1 MYKGKIDKLINEI
14 NKIARLK
21 RISYKLE
28 DIYEEYETARKIY
41 NQVKNIT
48 GIDIA
53 KISFE
58 GPEDIL
64 NETKYTQLAILTES
78 LAILEIL
85 KDNNITAN
93 MSAGLSLG
101 EYTALINSKALM
113 FEEGIKIVQ
122 KRGEYMQNLLPEGDW
137 AMAAILGLEDE
148 KVEEVCKKVVDGF
161 VVPVNYNTQGQVVI
175 SGEKTAVE
183 QAEIIAKEMGAK
195 KVRIL
200 KTSGPFHTKKL
211 IEASNALR
219 KDLEKININKFKT
232 KVVKNINGDI
242 YKDEENIKA
251 ILAEHMI
258 SPVKFSKCLET
269 MLKMGI
275 DTFVEIGPGKT
286 LSGFVKRIKT
296 EKEIKIYNICD
307 VKSLEN
313 TLKEIN

>member
-1 MYKGKIDKLINEI
+1 MKIGFLFPGQGAQSIGMGKDLYENYQEV
-14 NKIARLK
+14 R
-21 RISYKLE
+21 
-28 DIYEEYETARKIY
+28 DIYENVHK
-41 NQVKNIT
+41 IT
-48 GIDIA
+48 GVDIK
-53 KISFE
+53 KITFDGTEQELS
-58 GPEDIL
+58 
-64 NETKYTQLAILTES
+64 KTQNTQIAVLTMS
-78 LAILEIL
+78 LAILKLLEKKGINAEI
-85 KDNNITAN
+85 
-93 MSAGLSLG
+93 SAGLSLG
-101 EYTALINSKALM
+101 EYTALIYSKCIS
-113 FEEGIKIVQ
+113 FEDGVELVK
-122 KRGEYMQNLLPEGDW
+122 KRGEYMQNLLPKGDW

-175 SGEKTAVE
+175 SGKKTAVE

-242 YKDEENIKA
+242 YKDEENIKD

>member
-1 MYKGKIDKLINEI
+1 MKIGFLFPGQGAQSIGMGKDLYENYQEV
-14 NKIARLK
+14 R
-21 RISYKLE
+21 
-28 DIYEEYETARKIY
+28 DIYENVHK
-41 NQVKNIT
+41 IT
-48 GIDIA
+48 GVDIK
-53 KISFE
+53 KITFDGTEQELS
-58 GPEDIL
+58 
-64 NETKYTQLAILTES
+64 KTQNTQIAVLTMS
-78 LAILEIL
+78 LAILKLLEKKGINAEI
-85 KDNNITAN
+85 
-93 MSAGLSLG
+93 SAGLSLG
-101 EYTALINSKALM
+101 EYTALIYSKCISFKDGVELV
-113 FEEGIKIVQ
+113 K

-183 QAEIIAKEMGAK
+183 QAEIIAKEKGAK

-242 YKDEENIKA
+242 YKDEENIKD

-275 DTFVEIGPGKT
+275 DIFVEIGPGKT

>member
-1 MYKGKIDKLINEI
+1 MKIGFLFPGQGAQSIGMGKDLYENYQEV
-14 NKIARLK
+14 R
-21 RISYKLE
+21 
-28 DIYEEYETARKIY
+28 DIYENVHK
-41 NQVKNIT
+41 IT
-48 GIDIA
+48 GVDIK
-53 KISFE
+53 KITFDGTEQELS
-58 GPEDIL
+58 
-64 NETKYTQLAILTES
+64 KTQNTQIAVLTMS
-78 LAILEIL
+78 LSIL
-85 KDNNITAN
+85 KLLEKKGINAEI
-93 MSAGLSLG
+93 SAGLSLG
-101 EYTALINSKALM
+101 EYTALIYSKCIS
-113 FEEGIKIVQ
+113 FEDGVKLVK

-242 YKDEENIKA
+242 YKDEENIKD

-296 EKEIKIYNICD
+296 EKKIKIYNICD

>member
-1 MYKGKIDKLINEI
+1 MKIGFLFPGQGAQSIGMGKDLYENYQEV
-14 NKIARLK
+14 R
-21 RISYKLE
+21 
-28 DIYEEYETARKIY
+28 DIYENVHK
-41 NQVKNIT
+41 IT
-48 GIDIA
+48 GVDIK
-53 KISFE
+53 KITFDGTEQELS
-58 GPEDIL
+58 
-64 NETKYTQLAILTES
+64 KTQNTQIAVLTMS
-78 LAILEIL
+78 LAILKLLEKKGINAEI
-85 KDNNITAN
+85 
-93 MSAGLSLG
+93 SAGLSLG
-101 EYTALINSKALM
+101 EYTALIYSKCIS
-113 FEEGIKIVQ
+113 FEDGVELVK
-122 KRGEYMQNLLPEGDW
+122 KRGEYMQNLLPKGDW
-137 AMAAILGLEDE
+137 TMAAILGMEDE

-219 KDLEKININKFKT
+219 KNLEKININNFKT

-242 YKDEENIKA
+242 YKDEENIKD

-286 LSGFVKRIKT
+286 LSGFVKRMKT

>member
-1 MYKGKIDKLINEI
+1 MKIGFLFPGQGAQSIGMGKDLYENYQEV
-14 NKIARLK
+14 R
-21 RISYKLE
+21 
-28 DIYEEYETARKIY
+28 DIYENVHK
-41 NQVKNIT
+41 IT
-48 GIDIA
+48 GVDIK
-53 KISFE
+53 KITFDGTEQELS
-58 GPEDIL
+58 
-64 NETKYTQLAILTES
+64 KTQNTQIAVLTMS
-78 LAILEIL
+78 LAILKLLEKKGINAEI
-85 KDNNITAN
+85 
-93 MSAGLSLG
+93 SAGLSLG
-101 EYTALINSKALM
+101 EYTALIYSKCIS
-113 FEEGIKIVQ
+113 FEDGVKLVK

-219 KDLEKININKFKT
+219 KDLEKKNINKFKT

-242 YKDEENIKA
+242 YKDEENIKD

>member
-1 MYKGKIDKLINEI
+1 MKIGFLFPGQGAQSIGMGKDLYENYQEV
-14 NKIARLK
+14 R
-21 RISYKLE
+21 
-28 DIYEEYETARKIY
+28 DIYENVHK
-41 NQVKNIT
+41 IT
-48 GIDIA
+48 GVDIK
-53 KISFE
+53 KITFDGTEQELS
-58 GPEDIL
+58 
-64 NETKYTQLAILTES
+64 KTQNTQIAVLTMS
-78 LAILEIL
+78 LAILKLLEKKGINAEI
-85 KDNNITAN
+85 
-93 MSAGLSLG
+93 SAGLSLG
-101 EYTALINSKALM
+101 EYTALIYSKCISFGDGVELV
-113 FEEGIKIVQ
+113 K

-183 QAEIIAKEMGAK
+183 QAEIIAKERGAK

>member
-1 MYKGKIDKLINEI
+1 MKIGFLFPGQGAQSIGMGKDLYENYQEV
-14 NKIARLK
+14 R
-21 RISYKLE
+21 
-28 DIYEEYETARKIY
+28 DIYENVHK
-41 NQVKNIT
+41 IT
-48 GIDIA
+48 GVDIK
-53 KISFE
+53 KITFDGTEQELS
-58 GPEDIL
+58 
-64 NETKYTQLAILTES
+64 KTQNTQIAVLTMS
-78 LAILEIL
+78 LAILKLLEKKGINAEI
-85 KDNNITAN
+85 
-93 MSAGLSLG
+93 SAGLSLG
-101 EYTALINSKALM
+101 EYTALIYSKCIS
-113 FEEGIKIVQ
+113 FEDGVKLVK

-242 YKDEENIKA
+242 YKDEENIKD

-269 MLKMGI
+269 MLKMEI

>member
-1 MYKGKIDKLINEI
+1 MKIGFLFPGQGAQSIGMGKDLYENYQEV
-14 NKIARLK
+14 R
-21 RISYKLE
+21 
-28 DIYEEYETARKIY
+28 DIYENVHK
-41 NQVKNIT
+41 IT
-48 GIDIA
+48 GVDIK
-53 KISFE
+53 KITFDGTEQELS
-58 GPEDIL
+58 
-64 NETKYTQLAILTES
+64 KTQNTQIAVLTMS
-78 LAILEIL
+78 LAILKLLEKKEI
-85 KDNNITAN
+85 NAEI
-93 MSAGLSLG
+93 SAGLSLG
-101 EYTALINSKALM
+101 EYTALIYSKCIS
-113 FEEGIKIVQ
+113 FEDGVELVK
-122 KRGEYMQNLLPEGDW
+122 KRGEYMQNLLPKGDW

-183 QAEIIAKEMGAK
+183 QAEIIAKEKGAK

-242 YKDEENIKA
+242 YKDEENIKD

-286 LSGFVKRIKT
+286 LSGFVKRMKT

>member
-1 MYKGKIDKLINEI
+1 MKIGFLFPGQGAQSIGMGKDLYENYQEV
-14 NKIARLK
+14 R
-21 RISYKLE
+21 
-28 DIYEEYETARKIY
+28 DIYENVHK
-41 NQVKNIT
+41 IT
-48 GIDIA
+48 GVDIK
-53 KISFE
+53 KITFDGTEQELS
-58 GPEDIL
+58 
-64 NETKYTQLAILTES
+64 KTQNTQIAVLTMS
-78 LAILEIL
+78 LAILKLLEKKGINAEI
-85 KDNNITAN
+85 
-93 MSAGLSLG
+93 SAGLSLG
-101 EYTALINSKALM
+101 EYTALIYSKCIS
-113 FEEGIKIVQ
+113 FEDGVELVKR
-122 KRGEYMQNLLPEGDW
+122 RGEYMQNLLPKGDW
-137 AMAAILGLEDE
+137 AMAAILGMEDE

>member
-1 MYKGKIDKLINEI
+1 MKIGFLFPGQGAQSIGMGKDLYENYQEV
-14 NKIARLK
+14 R
-21 RISYKLE
+21 
-28 DIYEEYETARKIY
+28 DIYENVHK
-41 NQVKNIT
+41 IT
-48 GIDIA
+48 GVDIK
-53 KISFE
+53 KITFDGTEQELS
-58 GPEDIL
+58 
-64 NETKYTQLAILTES
+64 KTQNTQIAVLTNS
-78 LAILEIL
+78 LAILKLLEKKGINAEI
-85 KDNNITAN
+85 
-93 MSAGLSLG
+93 SAGLSLG
-101 EYTALINSKALM
+101 EYTALIYSKCIS
-113 FEEGIKIVQ
+113 FEDGVELVK

-137 AMAAILGLEDE
+137 AMAAILGMEDE

-242 YKDEENIKA
+242 YKDEENIKD

>member
-1 MYKGKIDKLINEI
+1 MKIGFLFPGQGAQSIGMGKDLYENYQEV
-14 NKIARLK
+14 R
-21 RISYKLE
+21 
-28 DIYEEYETARKIY
+28 DIYENVHK
-41 NQVKNIT
+41 IT
-48 GIDIA
+48 GVDIK
-53 KISFE
+53 KITFDGTEQELS
-58 GPEDIL
+58 
-64 NETKYTQLAILTES
+64 KTQNTQIAVLTMS
-78 LAILEIL
+78 LAILKLLEKKGINAEI
-85 KDNNITAN
+85 
-93 MSAGLSLG
+93 SAGLSLG
-101 EYTALINSKALM
+101 EYTALIYSKCIS
-113 FEEGIKIVQ
+113 FEDGVELVK

-219 KDLEKININKFKT
+219 KNLEKININKFKT
-232 KVVKNINGDI
+232 KIKKNINGDI
-242 YKDEENIKA
+242 YKDEENIKD

-269 MLKMGI
+269 MLKMEI

-286 LSGFVKRIKT
+286 LSGFVKRMKT

>member
-1 MYKGKIDKLINEI
+1 MKIGFLFPGQGAQCVGMGKDLYENYQEVK
-14 NKIARLK
+14 
-21 RISYKLE
+21 
-28 DIYEEYETARKIY
+28 DIYENVHK
-41 NQVKNIT
+41 IT
-48 GIDIA
+48 GVDIK
-53 KISFE
+53 KITFDGTEQELS
-58 GPEDIL
+58 
-64 NETKYTQLAILTES
+64 KTQNTQIAVLTMS
-78 LAILEIL
+78 LAILKLLENKGI
-85 KDNNITAN
+85 NAE

-101 EYTALINSKALM
+101 EYTALIYSKCIS
-113 FEEGIKIVQ
+113 FEDGVKLVK

-137 AMAAILGLEDE
+137 AMAAILGMEDE

-242 YKDEENIKA
+242 YKDEENIKD

-286 LSGFVKRIKT
+286 LSGFVKRMKT

>member
-1 MYKGKIDKLINEI
+1 MKIGFLFPGQGAQSIGMGKDLYENYQEV
-14 NKIARLK
+14 R
-21 RISYKLE
+21 
-28 DIYEEYETARKIY
+28 DIYENVHK
-41 NQVKNIT
+41 IT
-48 GIDIA
+48 GVDIK
-53 KISFE
+53 KITFDGTEQELS
-58 GPEDIL
+58 
-64 NETKYTQLAILTES
+64 KTQNTQIAVLTMS
-78 LAILEIL
+78 LAILKLLEKKGINAEI
-85 KDNNITAN
+85 
-93 MSAGLSLG
+93 SAGLSLG
-101 EYTALINSKALM
+101 EYTALIYSKCIS
-113 FEEGIKIVQ
+113 FEDGVELVK
-122 KRGEYMQNLLPEGDW
+122 KRGEYMQNLLPKGDW

-219 KDLEKININKFKT
+219 KDLEKININKSKT

-242 YKDEENIKA
+242 YKDEENIKD

>member
-1 MYKGKIDKLINEI
+1 MKIGFLFPGQGAQSIGMGKDLYENYQEV
-14 NKIARLK
+14 R
-21 RISYKLE
+21 
-28 DIYEEYETARKIY
+28 DIYENVHK
-41 NQVKNIT
+41 IT
-48 GIDIA
+48 GVDIK
-53 KISFE
+53 KITF
-58 GPEDIL
+58 D
-64 NETKYTQLAILTES
+64 ETEQELSKTQNTQIAVLTMS
-78 LAILEIL
+78 LAILKLLEKKGINAEI
-85 KDNNITAN
+85 
-93 MSAGLSLG
+93 SAGLSLG
-101 EYTALINSKALM
+101 EYTALIYSKCIS
-113 FEEGIKIVQ
+113 FEDGVKLVK
-122 KRGEYMQNLLPEGDW
+122 KRGEYMQNLLPKGDW

-242 YKDEENIKA
+242 YKDEENIKD

>member
-1 MYKGKIDKLINEI
+1 MKIGFLFPGQGAQSIGMGKDLYENYQEV
-14 NKIARLK
+14 R
-21 RISYKLE
+21 
-28 DIYEEYETARKIY
+28 DIYENVHK
-41 NQVKNIT
+41 IT
-48 GIDIA
+48 GVDIK
-53 KISFE
+53 KITFDGTEQELS
-58 GPEDIL
+58 
-64 NETKYTQLAILTES
+64 KTQNTQIAFLTMS
-78 LAILEIL
+78 LAILKLLEKKGINAEI
-85 KDNNITAN
+85 
-93 MSAGLSLG
+93 SAGLSLG
-101 EYTALINSKALM
+101 EYTALIYSKCIS
-113 FEEGIKIVQ
+113 FEDGVELVK
-122 KRGEYMQNLLPEGDW
+122 KRGEYMQNLLPKGDW
-137 AMAAILGLEDE
+137 AMAAILGMEDE

>member
-1 MYKGKIDKLINEI
+1 MKIGFLFPGQGAQSIGMGKDLYENYQEV
-14 NKIARLK
+14 R
-21 RISYKLE
+21 
-28 DIYEEYETARKIY
+28 DIYENVHK
-41 NQVKNIT
+41 IT
-48 GIDIA
+48 GVDIK
-53 KISFE
+53 KITFDGTEQELS
-58 GPEDIL
+58 
-64 NETKYTQLAILTES
+64 KTQNTQIAVLTMS
-78 LAILEIL
+78 LAILKLLEKKGINAEI
-85 KDNNITAN
+85 
-93 MSAGLSLG
+93 SAGLSLG
-101 EYTALINSKALM
+101 EYTALIYSKCISFKDGVKLV
-113 FEEGIKIVQ
+113 K

-242 YKDEENIKA
+242 YKDEENIKD

-275 DTFVEIGPGKT
+275 DIFVEIGPGKT

>member
-1 MYKGKIDKLINEI
+1 MKIGFLFPGQGAQSIGMGKDLYENYQEV
-14 NKIARLK
+14 R
-21 RISYKLE
+21 
-28 DIYEEYETARKIY
+28 DIYEK
-41 NQVKNIT
+41 VHKIT
-48 GIDIA
+48 GVDIK
-53 KISFE
+53 KITFDGTEQELS
-58 GPEDIL
+58 
-64 NETKYTQLAILTES
+64 KTQNTQIAVLTMS
-78 LAILEIL
+78 LAILKLLEKKGINAEI
-85 KDNNITAN
+85 
-93 MSAGLSLG
+93 SAGLSLG
-101 EYTALINSKALM
+101 EYTALIYSKCIS
-113 FEEGIKIVQ
+113 FEDGVELVK

-258 SPVKFSKCLET
+258 SPVKFFKCLET

>member
-1 MYKGKIDKLINEI
+1 MKIGFLFPGQGAQSIGMGKDLYENYQEV
-14 NKIARLK
+14 R
-21 RISYKLE
+21 
-28 DIYEEYETARKIY
+28 DIYENVHK
-41 NQVKNIT
+41 IT
-48 GIDIA
+48 GVDIK
-53 KISFE
+53 KITFDGTEQELS
-58 GPEDIL
+58 
-64 NETKYTQLAILTES
+64 KTQNTQIAVLTMS
-78 LAILEIL
+78 LAILKLLEKKGINAEI
-85 KDNNITAN
+85 
-93 MSAGLSLG
+93 SAGLSLG
-101 EYTALINSKALM
+101 EYTALIYSKCIS
-113 FEEGIKIVQ
+113 FEDGVELVK

-183 QAEIIAKEMGAK
+183 QAEIIAKEMGAR

-242 YKDEENIKA
+242 YKDEENIKD

-269 MLKMGI
+269 MLKMEI

-286 LSGFVKRIKT
+286 LSGFVKRMKT

>member
-1 MYKGKIDKLINEI
+1 MKIGFLFPGQGAQSIGMGKDLYENYQEV
-14 NKIARLK
+14 R
-21 RISYKLE
+21 
-28 DIYEEYETARKIY
+28 DIYENVHK
-41 NQVKNIT
+41 IT
-48 GIDIA
+48 GVDIK
-53 KISFE
+53 KITFDGTEQELS
-58 GPEDIL
+58 
-64 NETKYTQLAILTES
+64 KTQNTQIAVLTMS
-78 LAILEIL
+78 LAILKLLEKKGINAEI
-85 KDNNITAN
+85 
-93 MSAGLSLG
+93 SAGLSLG
-101 EYTALINSKALM
+101 EYTALIYSKCISFKDGVKLV
-113 FEEGIKIVQ
+113 K

-148 KVEEVCKKVVDGF
+148 KVEEACKKVVDGF

-242 YKDEENIKA
+242 YKDEENIKD

>member
-1 MYKGKIDKLINEI
+1 MKIGFLFSGQGAQSIGMGKDLYENYQEV
-14 NKIARLK
+14 R
-21 RISYKLE
+21 
-28 DIYEEYETARKIY
+28 DIYENVHK
-41 NQVKNIT
+41 IT
-48 GIDIA
+48 GVDIK
-53 KISFE
+53 KITFDGTEQELS
-58 GPEDIL
+58 
-64 NETKYTQLAILTES
+64 KTQNTQIAVLTMS
-78 LAILEIL
+78 LAILKLLEKKGINAEI
-85 KDNNITAN
+85 
-93 MSAGLSLG
+93 SAGLSLG
-101 EYTALINSKALM
+101 EYTALIYSKCIS
-113 FEEGIKIVQ
+113 FEDGVELVK

-148 KVEEVCKKVVDGF
+148 KVEEACKKVVDGF

-286 LSGFVKRIKT
+286 LSGIVKRIKT

>member
-1 MYKGKIDKLINEI
+1 MKIGFLFPGQGAQSIGMGKDLYENYQEV
-14 NKIARLK
+14 R
-21 RISYKLE
+21 
-28 DIYEEYETARKIY
+28 DIYENVHK
-41 NQVKNIT
+41 IT
-48 GIDIA
+48 GVDIK
-53 KISFE
+53 KITFDGTEQELS
-58 GPEDIL
+58 
-64 NETKYTQLAILTES
+64 KTQNTQIAVLTMS
-78 LAILEIL
+78 LAILKLLEKKGINAEI
-85 KDNNITAN
+85 
-93 MSAGLSLG
+93 SAGLSLG
-101 EYTALINSKALM
+101 EYTALIYSKCISFGDGVELV
-113 FEEGIKIVQ
+113 K

-195 KVRIL
+195 KVRI
-200 KTSGPFHTKKL
+200 HTKKL

-242 YKDEENIKA
+242 YKDEENIKD

>member
-1 MYKGKIDKLINEI
+1 MKIGFLFPGQGAQSIGMGKDLYENYQEI
-14 NKIARLK
+14 R
-21 RISYKLE
+21 
-28 DIYEEYETARKIY
+28 DIYENVHK
-41 NQVKNIT
+41 IT
-48 GIDIA
+48 GVDIK
-53 KISFE
+53 KITFDGTEQELS
-58 GPEDIL
+58 
-64 NETKYTQLAILTES
+64 KTQNTQIAVLTMS
-78 LAILEIL
+78 LAILKLLEKKGINAEI
-85 KDNNITAN
+85 
-93 MSAGLSLG
+93 SAGLSLG
-101 EYTALINSKALM
+101 EYTALIYSKCIS
-113 FEEGIKIVQ
+113 FEDGVELVK

>member
-1 MYKGKIDKLINEI
+1 MKIGFLFPGQGAQSIGMGKDLYENYQEV
-14 NKIARLK
+14 R
-21 RISYKLE
+21 
-28 DIYEEYETARKIY
+28 DIYENVHK
-41 NQVKNIT
+41 IT
-48 GIDIA
+48 GVDIK
-53 KISFE
+53 KITFDGTEQELS
-58 GPEDIL
+58 
-64 NETKYTQLAILTES
+64 KTQNTQIAVLTMS
-78 LAILEIL
+78 LAILKLLEKKGINAEI
-85 KDNNITAN
+85 
-93 MSAGLSLG
+93 SAGLSLG
-101 EYTALINSKALM
+101 EYTALIYSKCIS
-113 FEEGIKIVQ
+113 FEDGVELVK

-242 YKDEENIKA
+242 YKDEENIKD

-275 DTFVEIGPGKT
+275 DTFVEIGPVKT

>member
-1 MYKGKIDKLINEI
+1 MKIGFLFPGQGAQSIGMGKDLCENYQEV
-14 NKIARLK
+14 R
-21 RISYKLE
+21 
-28 DIYEEYETARKIY
+28 DIYENVHK
-41 NQVKNIT
+41 IT
-48 GIDIA
+48 GVDIK
-53 KISFE
+53 KITFDGTEQELS
-58 GPEDIL
+58 
-64 NETKYTQLAILTES
+64 KTQNTQIAVLTMS
-78 LAILEIL
+78 LAILKLLEKKGINAEI
-85 KDNNITAN
+85 
-93 MSAGLSLG
+93 SAGLSLG
-101 EYTALINSKALM
+101 EYTALIYSKCISFGDGVELV
-113 FEEGIKIVQ
+113 K

>member
-1 MYKGKIDKLINEI
+1 MKIGFLFPGQGAQSIGMGKDLYENYQEV
-14 NKIARLK
+14 R
-21 RISYKLE
+21 
-28 DIYEEYETARKIY
+28 DIYENVHK
-41 NQVKNIT
+41 IT
-48 GIDIA
+48 GVDIK
-53 KISFE
+53 KITFDGTEQELS
-58 GPEDIL
+58 
-64 NETKYTQLAILTES
+64 KTQNTQIAVLTMS
-78 LAILEIL
+78 LAILKLLEKKGINAEI
-85 KDNNITAN
+85 
-93 MSAGLSLG
+93 SAGLSLG
-101 EYTALINSKALM
+101 EYTALIYSKCIS
-113 FEEGIKIVQ
+113 FEDGVELVK
-122 KRGEYMQNLLPEGDW
+122 KRGEYMQNLLPKGDW
-137 AMAAILGLEDE
+137 AMAAILGMEDE

>member
-1 MYKGKIDKLINEI
+1 MKIGFLFPGQGAQSIGMGKDLYENYQEV
-14 NKIARLK
+14 R
-21 RISYKLE
+21 
-28 DIYEEYETARKIY
+28 DIYENVHK
-41 NQVKNIT
+41 IT
-48 GIDIA
+48 GVDIK
-53 KISFE
+53 KITFDGTEQELS
-58 GPEDIL
+58 
-64 NETKYTQLAILTES
+64 KTQNTQIAVLTMS
-78 LAILEIL
+78 LAILKLLEKKGINAEI
-85 KDNNITAN
+85 
-93 MSAGLSLG
+93 SAGLSLG
-101 EYTALINSKALM
+101 EYTALIYSKCIS
-113 FEEGIKIVQ
+113 FEDGVELVK
-122 KRGEYMQNLLPEGDW
+122 KRGEYMQNLLPKGDW

>member
-1 MYKGKIDKLINEI
+1 MKIGFLFPGQGAQSIGMGKDLYENYQEV
-14 NKIARLK
+14 R
-21 RISYKLE
+21 
-28 DIYEEYETARKIY
+28 DIYENVHK
-41 NQVKNIT
+41 IT
-48 GIDIA
+48 GVDIK
-53 KISFE
+53 KITFDGTEQELS
-58 GPEDIL
+58 
-64 NETKYTQLAILTES
+64 KTQNTQIAVLTMS
-78 LAILEIL
+78 LAILKLLEKKGINAEI
-85 KDNNITAN
+85 
-93 MSAGLSLG
+93 SAGLSLG
-101 EYTALINSKALM
+101 EYTALIYSKCIS
-113 FEEGIKIVQ
+113 FEDGVELVK

-183 QAEIIAKEMGAK
+183 QAEIIAKEMGAR

>member
-1 MYKGKIDKLINEI
+1 MKIGFLFPGQGAQSIGMGKDLYENYQEV
-14 NKIARLK
+14 R
-21 RISYKLE
+21 
-28 DIYEEYETARKIY
+28 DIYENVHK
-41 NQVKNIT
+41 IT
-48 GIDIA
+48 GVDIK
-53 KISFE
+53 KITFDGTEQELS
-58 GPEDIL
+58 
-64 NETKYTQLAILTES
+64 KTQNTQIAVLTMS
-78 LAILEIL
+78 LAILKLLEKKEI
-85 KDNNITAN
+85 NAEI
-93 MSAGLSLG
+93 SAGLSLG
-101 EYTALINSKALM
+101 EYTALIYSKCIS
-113 FEEGIKIVQ
+113 FEDGVELVK

-242 YKDEENIKA
+242 YKDEENIKD

-286 LSGFVKRIKT
+286 LSGFLKRIKT

>member
-1 MYKGKIDKLINEI
+1 MKIGFLFPGQGAQSIGMGKDLYENYQEV
-14 NKIARLK
+14 R
-21 RISYKLE
+21 
-28 DIYEEYETARKIY
+28 DIYENVHK
-41 NQVKNIT
+41 IT
-48 GIDIA
+48 GVDIK
-53 KISFE
+53 KITFDGTEQELS
-58 GPEDIL
+58 
-64 NETKYTQLAILTES
+64 KTQNTQIAVLTMS
-78 LAILEIL
+78 LAILKLLEKKGINAEI
-85 KDNNITAN
+85 
-93 MSAGLSLG
+93 SAGLSLG
-101 EYTALINSKALM
+101 EYTALIYSKCIS
-113 FEEGIKIVQ
+113 FEDGVELVK

-183 QAEIIAKEMGAK
+183 QAEIIAKEKGAK

-242 YKDEENIKA
+242 YKDEENIKD

-258 SPVKFSKCLET
+258 SPVKFSKCIET

>member
-1 MYKGKIDKLINEI
+1 MKIGFLFSGQGAQSIGMGKDLYENYQEV
-14 NKIARLK
+14 R
-21 RISYKLE
+21 
-28 DIYEEYETARKIY
+28 DIYENVHK
-41 NQVKNIT
+41 IT
-48 GIDIA
+48 GVDIK
-53 KISFE
+53 KITFDGTEQELS
-58 GPEDIL
+58 
-64 NETKYTQLAILTES
+64 KTQNTQIAVLTMS
-78 LAILEIL
+78 LSIL
-85 KDNNITAN
+85 KLLEKKGINAEI
-93 MSAGLSLG
+93 SAGLSLG
-101 EYTALINSKALM
+101 EYTALIYSKCIS
-113 FEEGIKIVQ
+113 FEDGVKLVK

-242 YKDEENIKA
+242 YKDEENIKD

-275 DTFVEIGPGKT
+275 DTFIEIGPGKT

>member
-1 MYKGKIDKLINEI
+1 MKIGFLFPGQGAQSIGMGKDLYENYQEV
-14 NKIARLK
+14 R
-21 RISYKLE
+21 
-28 DIYEEYETARKIY
+28 DIYENVHK
-41 NQVKNIT
+41 IT
-48 GIDIA
+48 GVDIK
-53 KISFE
+53 KITFDGTEQELS
-58 GPEDIL
+58 
-64 NETKYTQLAILTES
+64 KTQNTQIAVLTMS
-78 LAILEIL
+78 LAILKLLEKKEI
-85 KDNNITAN
+85 NAEI
-93 MSAGLSLG
+93 SAGLSLG
-101 EYTALINSKALM
+101 EYTALIYSKCIS
-113 FEEGIKIVQ
+113 FEDGVELVK